1 MGACDISFTIGK
13 KATKNEILDNFK
25 KVQERDREYNG
36 HQEGYSGDFQTVDGV
51 ECHLDKL
58 FTSHREAMDYCL
70 SVAEKWSSVIAVYY
84 VQLDLEKS
92 KTQINLEKRI
102 NELQKQLS
110 NLNIFTTKNKY
121 AKCSQCGSKLAI
133 AHMRYKQCPLCGN
146 SLKTATELKKSSR
159 IADTIDKLK
168 ARIDVLSKE
177 AREKAMKKNGEK
189 NIKTLVAGWGAC

>member
-13 KATKNEILDNFK
+13 KATKTEILDNFK
-25 KVQERDREYNG
+25 KVQARDHEYNG

-84 VQLDLEKS
+84 VQLDLTKS
-92 KTQINLEKRI
+92 KTQVNLEKRI
-102 NELQKQLS
+102 DKLQKQLN
-110 NLNIFTTKNKY
+110 NLAIFTTKNKY
-121 AKCSQCGSKLAI
+121 TKCSQCGSKFSI

-146 SLKTATELKKSSR
+146 SLKTATELKRSSR
-159 IADTIDKLK
+159 IAETIDKLK
-168 ARIDVLSKE
+168 ARVDILSKE

-189 NIKTLVAGWGAC
+189 NVKTLVAGWGAC